1 MHIACSVFR
10 IQNDINTFK
19 ERMGWSDL
27 YLLMSLFFIQYG
39 QGSGTTV
46 AIPVNENTKLRNT
59 ENIQL
64 NSNE

>member
-1 MHIACSVFR
+1 
-10 IQNDINTFK
+10 
-19 ERMGWSDL
+19 MGWLDMYLPMPRFLISD
-27 YLLMSLFFIQYG
+27 G

-46 AIPVNENTKLRNT
+46 AIPINESTKSSNT